1 MGNFDHPDNAV
12 LTKDDYEQYQVTRGQ
27 YPVDLLEDRGNGVLQ
42 VAQAREYV
50 TDSQGNQAFKQ
61 LAGGSGR
68 KSSFATV
75 CNGGGGQRRIC
86 SALHTFAH
94 LNWRSSS
101 PLGSMS

>member
-1 MGNFDHPDNAV
+1 MRAEAACCHWDTPPSGAASADTILF
-12 LTKDDYEQYQVTRGQ
+12 